1 MTSAGSAGGC
11 TAIATMGGMARTDDW
26 STMRIRTATP
36 DDLERIMEIYAIA
49 REFMATNGNPL
60 QWGPKSWPPESLVR
74 RDIERGKS
82 HVCEHDGRI
91 VGVFYLDYGPHIE
104 PTYEVIEDGA
114 WIGDDTYGVV
124 HRIAS
129 DGSVK
134 GVGKA
139 CIEWALAQCGH
150 LRIDTHGDN
159 APMQGL
165 LARLGFERCGI
176 IHIEE
181 DDYPRIAFEKIAAED
196 R

>member
-1 MTSAGSAGGC
+1 MLYVFSDPARRVVVVSAPGKRFDADEK
-11 TAIATMGGMARTDDW
+11 ITDLLYQCH
-26 STMRIRTATP
+26 R
-36 DDLERIMEIYAIA
+36 
-49 REFMATNGNPL
+49 
-60 QWGPKSWPPESLVR
+60 LV
-74 RDIERGKS
+74 ERGKS

-159 APMQGL
+159 ALMQGL

-181 DDYPRIAFEKIAAED
+181 DDYPRIAFEKISAED